1 MTSVPSRRYQAL
13 TLTTI
18 FVFVWILQWLIVSDL
33 GGDDHLALG
42 KATAFLKGDSWLDG
56 FVDMGDPLFWFMSAM
71 AQKIVG
77 YRVIGEIVLAIT
89 LTTVALTLSY
99 DMAWEASRSRF
110 IAFVLLLVVVVLMM
124 ENKIYS
130 YPKVFVY
137 PLGGWLT
144 WRYIEKQTFL
154 RMFGLAVAV
163 AVAFGFRHDHGLYV
177 GLGASIAILIAHWHD
192 GYRRMAYSVGR
203 FVGVGII
210 VFLPF
215 FVVVQINEGI
225 VAYFTER
232 IDFARQLDREGRQS
246 VPLVIDE
253 TRPSFWVGI
262 MPQPP
267 ARIAIEWTPEVS
279 PRLRIQLETQ
289 YGLQGNTEPKG
300 LNDRS
305 LRNPGGW
312 HSYQL
317 LNPSDINL
325 KALVADSKVNIV
337 DGVYGS
343 FRRAYKMEAGATG
356 ESLTVF
362 WAEGVTDAERTRLEA
377 QYQLV
382 PISNESNVS
391 AIALPGEPVQ
401 YEVQDRSKNN
411 ITALM
416 TERAISQ
423 TQGTRPVV
431 RPEVIGLIEPA
442 RVGPRIGLRWAE
454 QVSAEASVAAEAQ
467 YQLVNK
473 VPNGDDGRSFFY
485 DLAEPSRA
493 NVAQLVEDTRVED
506 TGGIVLGSRIGIVW
520 VKEISEESRFAA
532 EAEYQLVNRRFN
544 ENEDDRLAFDYDI
557 TNVSVENVTRL
568 VHDERVEDYSRIVPT
583 EVEGSFQV
591 VNEIE
596 DSVWLEDQDVF
607 IGARLNVQWAHD
619 VLTIEERQPLEK
631 KHGLIKIVTVPS
643 GMYAYTMADAS
654 AARLKALISDRHV
667 SASSG
672 IESVWTTT
680 PGGPLL
686 EDVKLES
693 DSWLMS
699 WQRDFSILRLAVLPK
714 IMHTQNAG
722 AWLYY
727 VTMLLPFLVIGLLI
741 VKAVRAQQSVRMS
754 YEDAKMLALGMMM
767 IIVNYALMRKMGA
780 FQDHVN
786 MAMVF
791 SAWCLPQVFQR
802 WVSWRQVTQ
811 ALQIRTVHT
820 LRKTV
825 LVAVV
830 TVVVII
836 SVGATIGYTGIFN
849 SSFWNRSGFSG
860 GVTRMWEVSAEKF
873 NRWARSPPIDGYA
886 PKESRGD
893 RALLRYFYECTAP
906 EDRIWA
912 MTDMYTTPYYAE
924 RRIVRHMAWGNGFQ
938 HSAESQQRTIELVER
953 SPVPIL
959 VGVGG
964 SRPLQY
970 LEAYEDVHTYAANRF
985 VDSYPILQDRLH
997 REGLIIWLSVDSRR
1011 TPTGTYEPL
1020 QLPCF
1025 R

>member
-1 MTSVPSRRYQAL
+1 MVSVPSRRYQAL

-18 FVFVWILQWLIVSDL
+18 FVFVWILQWLIVKDL

-42 KATAFLKGDSWLDG
+42 KAAAFLKGDAWLDG

-77 YRVIGEIVLAIT
+77 YRVIGEIFLAVT
-89 LTTVALTLSY
+89 FTTVALTLSY
-99 DMAWEASRSRF
+99 DMAWEASRSRL
-110 IAFVLLLVVVVLMM
+110 IAFVLLMVVMVLMI
-124 ENKIYS
+124 ETKIYS
-130 YPKVFVY
+130 YPKIFVY

-144 WRYIEKQTFL
+144 WRYIEKPTFL

-210 VFLPF
+210 IFLPF
-215 FVVVQINEGI
+215 FVLVQINEGI

-232 IDFARQLDREGRQS
+232 IDFARQLDQEGRQS
-246 VPLVIDE
+246 VPFVIDE
-253 TRPSFWVGI
+253 SRPSFWVGI
-262 MPQPP
+262 MPQSP
-267 ARIAIEWTPEVS
+267 AGIAIEWTPEVS
-279 PRLRIQLETQ
+279 PRLRTHLETQ
-289 YGLQGNTEPKG
+289 HGLQGDTQPRG
-300 LNDRS
+300 LDDLP
-305 LRNPGGW
+305 LREPGGW

-317 LNPSDINL
+317 LDPSDVNL

-343 FRRAYKMEAGATG
+343 FRRAYQMEAGAAG
-356 ESLTVF
+356 ESLTVR
-362 WAEGVTDAERTRLEA
+362 WAEWVTDAERTRLEA

-391 AIALPGEPVQ
+391 AITLPGEPVQ
-401 YEVQDRSKNN
+401 YEVQDRSEDN

-416 TERAISQ
+416 TDRAILQ
-423 TQGTRPVV
+423 TQGTRPVI
-431 RPEVIGLIEPA
+431 RPEAIGLIEIPKA
-442 RVGPRIGLRWAE
+442 GPRIGLRWAE

-485 DLAEPSRA
+485 ELAEPSRA
-493 NVAQLVEDTRVED
+493 NVAQLVQDIRVED
-506 TGGIVLGSRIGIVW
+506 TASILLGPRIGIVW
-520 VKEISEESRFAA
+520 VNDLSEESRFAA

-544 ENEDDRLAFDYDI
+544 ENENDHLAFDYDI
-557 TNVSVENVTRL
+557 TNTSVENVTRL
-568 VHDERVEDYSRIVPT
+568 VHDERVATIGRIIPA

-591 VNEIE
+591 AGEIE
-596 DSVWLEDQDVF
+596 DGVWLEDQDAF
-607 IGARLNVQWAHD
+607 IGARLNVLWAHD
-619 VLTIEERQPLEK
+619 VVTTEQRQALET
-631 KHGLIKIVTVPS
+631 KHGLVTISAPA
-643 GMYAYTMADAS
+643 GMHAYTMVDAS
-654 AARLKALISDRHV
+654 SARLKALVSDRHV

-672 IESVWTTT
+672 IKTEWTTT
-680 PGGPLL
+680 PGEPLL

-714 IMHTQNAG
+714 IIHAQNAG

-741 VKAVRAQQSVRMS
+741 MKAVRAQQSDGMS
-754 YEDAKMLALGMMM
+754 HEGAKMLALGLMTV
-767 IIVNYALMRKMGA
+767 IANYALMRKMGA

-791 SAWCLPQVFQR
+791 SAWCLPQVFQS

-811 ALQIRTVHT
+811 ALQTRTVGRI
-820 LRKTV
+820 LRQTV

-830 TVVVII
+830 TVVVVI
-836 SVGATIGYTGIFN
+836 SIGATISHTGIFN
-849 SSFWNRSGFSG
+849 SSFWNSSGFSG
-860 GVTRMWEVSAEKF
+860 GVTRMWDVSAEKF
-873 NRWARSPPIDGYA
+873 NRWTLSPPIDGYA

-924 RRIVRHMAWGNGFQ
+924 RRVVRHMAWGNGFQ
-938 HSAESQQRTIELVER
+938 HSAELQQRTIALVER

-970 LEAYEDVHTYAANRF
+970 LEAYEDVHAYAANRF

-1011 TPTGTYEPL
+1011 TPTSTYEPL